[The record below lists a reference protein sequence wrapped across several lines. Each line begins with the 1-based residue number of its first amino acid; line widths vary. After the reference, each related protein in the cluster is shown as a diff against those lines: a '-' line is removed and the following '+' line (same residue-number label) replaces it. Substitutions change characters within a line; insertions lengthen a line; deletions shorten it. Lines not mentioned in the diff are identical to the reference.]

1 MTPPSLRRD
10 EQGRRVCVVG
20 FWTTR
25 APTFY
30 PRGVARSRT
39 LALALVLALFGSVE
53 ARADRVVWRVQAG
66 DMLSAL
72 AIRFGVTVD
81 ELRAWNGLEGDRI
94 LVGQELVVARDGS
107 TSSAPSAP
115 SPASASDS
123 SGTPERVAAAEGA
136 RAPRDRAGRARRA
149 QEPTP
154 AEGEPTIASDATSA
168 DADATSDAAPSSTS
182 TPERTPAE
190 TRSRSAESARAAE
203 TRTEVRTDL
212 PTYVLQ
218 RGDTLSRVAR
228 RHDTT
233 VEQLL
238 AINPG
243 LRADRVAAGRRVH
256 VPVPE
261 GTLRIEHVARSGE
274 TLARLAERHR
284 VSVRDLVR
292 WNPGIRRGLRA
303 GRTVVIWSTVP
314 ASVSASVGAPNRGRL
329 LEAEPMPPHP
339 GYYVRDPSRSF
350 GTLETVLWMQDAVQE
365 VLDRHPRSPRIR
377 LHDVSLREG
386 GFMNGHRSHQS
397 GRDVDISLY
406 QRRCPDRLCPMRNM
420 QPDELDVERT
430 FTLLEHWL
438 KNDRLE
444 AVFLD
449 YSLQAP
455 LYEEGRR
462 RGYSRAQLSR
472 WFQYPHGPAY
482 PLGVVRH
489 YPRHR
494 DHAHV
499 RFVCP
504 DTDDGCR

>member
-1 MTPPSLRRD
+1 MTSRGD
-10 EQGRRVCVVG
+10 AWCVVG

-30 PRGVARSRT
+30 PRVVARSRT

-94 LVGQELVVARDGS
+94 LVGQELVVARGS
-107 TSSAPSAP
+107 TTAPSAP
-115 SPASASDS
+115 ATASDS
-123 SGTPERVAAAEGA
+123 TNAPERVAAAEA
-136 RAPRDRAGRARRA
+136 TRPPRDRAERARRA

-154 AEGEPTIASDATSA
+154 TEPSSEPTIASDATSA
-168 DADATSDAAPSSTS
+168 TDSTGDDAPAPTAESAPT
-182 TPERTPAE
+182 E
-190 TRSRSAESARAAE
+190 TRTRARSSETARAAE
-203 TRTEVRTDL
+203 PRTEARTDL

-218 RGDTLSRVAR
+218 RGDTLSHVAR

-243 LRADRVAAGRRVH
+243 LRADRVLAGRRVH

-292 WNPGIRRGLRA
+292 WNPGLRRGLRA
-303 GRTVVIWSTVP
+303 GRTIVIWSTVP

-329 LEAEPMPPHP
+329 LDAEPMPPHP

-438 KNDRLE
+438 KNERLE

-504 DTDDGCR
+504 DTDDACR

>member
-1 MTPPSLRRD
+1 MISP
-10 EQGRRVCVVG
+10 
-20 FWTTR
+20 
-25 APTFY
+25 
-30 PRGVARSRT
+30 RT
-39 LALALVLALFGSVE
+39 LALALVLALLGSVE

-66 DMLSAL
+66 DMLSSL
-72 AIRFGVTVD
+72 AIRFGVTVE

-94 LVGQELVVARDGS
+94 NVGQELVVAREDTGTTLIAGS
-107 TSSAPSAP
+107 TVTSSE
-115 SPASASDS
+115 SPTSTHAEARNVPPRNAEEP
-123 SGTPERVAAAEGA
+123 PEPRVAAAETN
-136 RAPRDRAGRARRA
+136 APVDRAERARRA
-149 QEPTP
+149 QEP
-154 AEGEPTIASDATSA
+154 ASTDL
-168 DADATSDAAPSSTS
+168 P
-182 TPERTPAE
+182 R
-190 TRSRSAESARAAE
+190 RSAEPSTTSDVTSGAPRRE
-203 TRTEVRTDL
+203 L
-212 PTYVLQ
+212 PIYVLE
-218 RGDTLSRVAR
+218 RGDTLSHVAL

-233 VEQLL
+233 VAELL

-243 LRADRVAAGRRVH
+243 LRADRVGAGRRIQ

-261 GTLRIEHVARSGE
+261 GTMRIEHVVRSGE

-284 VSVRDLVR
+284 VTVRDLVR
-292 WNPGIRRGLRA
+292 WNPGIRRGFRA
-303 GRTVVIWSTVP
+303 GRAVVIWSSVP
-314 ASVSASVGAPNRGRL
+314 ASVSASVGAPNRGQLR
-329 LEAEPMPPHP
+329 EAEPLPPHP
-339 GYYVRDPSRSF
+339 GYYVRDPSRAF

-365 VLDRHPRSPRIR
+365 VLDRHPRSPRVR
-377 LHDVSLREG
+377 VHDVSLREG

-406 QRRCPDRLCPMRNM
+406 QRRCADRLCPMRQM
-420 QPDELDVERT
+420 RPEDLDVERT

-438 KNDRLE
+438 KNERLE

-504 DTDDGCR
+504 DTDDDCR

>member
-1 MTPPSLRRD
+1 MIYPTRVALR
-10 EQGRRVCVVG
+10 
-20 FWTTR
+20 
-25 APTFY
+25 
-30 PRGVARSRT
+30 RT
-39 LALALVLALFGSVE
+39 LALALGVAFLGSVE

-94 LVGQELVVARDGS
+94 LVGQELVVARGS
-107 TSSAPSAP
+107 TTAPNAP
-115 SPASASDS
+115 TSTSDS
-123 SGTPERVAAAEGA
+123 TSAPERVAAAEA
-136 RAPRDRAGRARRA
+136 TRPPRDRAERARRA

-154 AEGEPTIASDATSA
+154 DEPSSEPTIASDATSA
-168 DADATSDAAPSSTS
+168 AADAPGDAAPSPT
-182 TPERTPAE
+182 
-190 TRSRSAESARAAE
+190 AESAPTEARTRARSSETARTATRAE
-203 TRTEVRTDL
+203 ARTDL

-218 RGDTLSRVAR
+218 RGDTLSHVAR

-377 LHDVSLREG
+377 VHDVSLREG

-406 QRRCPDRLCPMRNM
+406 QRRCTDRLCPMRNL

-499 RFVCP
+499 RFACP
-504 DTDDGCR
+504 DTDDACR

>member
-1 MTPPSLRRD
+1 M
-10 EQGRRVCVVG
+10 
-20 FWTTR
+20 
-25 APTFY
+25 
-30 PRGVARSRT
+30 ARSRT

-81 ELRAWNGLEGDRI
+81 ELRSWNGLEGDRI
-94 LVGQELVVARDGS
+94 LVGQELVVARGGS
-107 TSSAPSAP
+107 TSSATGAP
-115 SPASASDS
+115 SSAGDS
-123 SGTPERVAAAEGA
+123 SSTPERVAAAEGT
-136 RAPRDRAGRARRA
+136 RAPRDRAERARRA

-154 AEGEPTIASDATSA
+154 AEPTSEPTIASDATSA
-168 DADATSDAAPSSTS
+168 ADAPGDAAPSPTPTAEGAPTEARTRPRST
-182 TPERTPAE
+182 E
-190 TRSRSAESARAAE
+190 TARAAE
-203 TRTEVRTDL
+203 PRTEPRTDL

-218 RGDTLSRVAR
+218 RGDTLSHVAR

-233 VEQLL
+233 VERLL

-377 LHDVSLREG
+377 VHDVSLREG

-406 QRRCPDRLCPMRNM
+406 QRRCADRLCPMRNM

-438 KNDRLE
+438 KNERLE

-504 DTDDGCR
+504 DTDDACR

>member
-1 MTPPSLRRD
+1 MIYPTRVALR
-10 EQGRRVCVVG
+10 
-20 FWTTR
+20 
-25 APTFY
+25 
-30 PRGVARSRT
+30 RT
-39 LALALVLALFGSVE
+39 LALALCVALLGSVD

-107 TSSAPSAP
+107 TPAAPSAP

-136 RAPRDRAGRARRA
+136 RAPRDRAERARRA

-218 RGDTLSRVAR
+218 RGDTLSHVAR

-377 LHDVSLREG
+377 VHDVSLREG

-406 QRRCPDRLCPMRNM
+406 QRRCADRLCPMRNM

>member
-1 MTPPSLRRD
+1 LD
-10 EQGRRVCVVG
+10 V
-20 FWTTR
+20 FWTSTARVIYPTR
-25 APTFY
+25 
-30 PRGVARSRT
+30 VALRRT
-39 LALALVLALFGSVE
+39 LALALGVALLGSVE

-107 TSSAPSAP
+107 TSSAPSVP
-115 SPASASDS
+115 SSASDS
-123 SGTPERVAAAEGA
+123 TSASERVAAAEA
-136 RAPRDRAGRARRA
+136 TRPPRDRAERARRA

-154 AEGEPTIASDATSA
+154 AEPASEPTIASDATSA
-168 DADATSDAAPSSTS
+168 AADAPDDAPSTR
-182 TPERTPAE
+182 EAARPAE
-190 TRSRSAESARAAE
+190 TRTRARSTETARTAEP
-203 TRTEVRTDL
+203 RTEVRTDL

-218 RGDTLSRVAR
+218 RGDTLSHVAR

-365 VLDRHPRSPRIR
+365 VLDRHPRSPRLR
-377 LHDVSLREG
+377 VHDVSLREG

-406 QRRCPDRLCPMRNM
+406 QRRCADRLCPMRNM

>member
-1 MTPPSLRRD
+1 MD
-10 EQGRRVCVVG
+10 V
-20 FWTTR
+20 FWTSTAR
-25 APTFY
+25 AIY
-30 PRGVARSRT
+30 PGRVALRRT
-39 LALALVLALFGSVE
+39 LALALGVALLGSVE

-66 DMLSAL
+66 DMLGAL

-94 LVGQELVVARDGS
+94 LVGQELVVAPGASS
-107 TSSAPSAP
+107 TAAASSATARSSTTTSATGATPS
-115 SPASASDS
+115 SASASAS
-123 SGTPERVAAAEGA
+123 EPRVAAAEGA
-136 RAPRDRAGRARRA
+136 RAPRDRAERARRA

-168 DADATSDAAPSSTS
+168 EADAPSDAAP
-182 TPERTPAE
+182 TPERTPTE
-190 TRSRSAESARAAE
+190 TRTRSRSTETARAAE
-203 TRTEVRTDL
+203 TRTESRADL

-218 RGDTLSRVAR
+218 RGDTLSHVAR

-243 LRADRVAAGRRVH
+243 LRADRIAAGRRVH

-303 GRTVVIWSTVP
+303 GRTVVIWSAVP

-365 VLDRHPRSPRIR
+365 VLDRHPRSPRLR
-377 LHDVSLREG
+377 VHDVSLREG
-386 GFMNGHRSHQS
+386 GYMNGHRSHQS

-406 QRRCPDRLCPMRNM
+406 QRRCADRLCPMRTV

-489 YPRHR
+489 FPRHR

>member
-1 MTPPSLRRD
+1 
-10 EQGRRVCVVG
+10 
-20 FWTTR
+20 
-25 APTFY
+25 
-30 PRGVARSRT
+30 VARSRT
-39 LALALVLALFGSVE
+39 LAIALVLALFGSVE

-94 LVGQELVVARDGS
+94 LVGQELVVARGS
-107 TSSAPSAP
+107 TS
-115 SPASASDS
+115 DS
-123 SGTPERVAAAEGA
+123 TNAPERVAAAEA
-136 RAPRDRAGRARRA
+136 TRTPRDRAERARRA

-154 AEGEPTIASDATSA
+154 DEPSSEPTIASDATSA
-168 DADATSDAAPSSTS
+168 TTDATGDAAPSPT
-182 TPERTPAE
+182 
-190 TRSRSAESARAAE
+190 AESAPTETRTRARSTETARTAE
-203 TRTEVRTDL
+203 TRTEARTDL

-218 RGDTLSRVAR
+218 RGDTLSHVAR

-243 LRADRVAAGRRVH
+243 LRADRVSAGRRVH

-377 LHDVSLREG
+377 VHDVSLREG

-406 QRRCPDRLCPMRNM
+406 QRRCADRLCPMRNL

-499 RFVCP
+499 RFACP
-504 DTDDGCR
+504 DTDDACR